1 MTAEDRI
8 SVLPCWSGPVDIAP
22 LSGGM
27 TNRNYLVTDAA
38 RRFVVRLGE
47 DLPAHGVMRFNE
59 LAAARAAHLAGV
71 SPEVVY
77 AGPGVMVSRFIE
89 GRTLEP
95 ADLRALPRLPALV
108 GLLQR
113 CHQEIP
119 KFLRG
124 PALMFWVFQV
134 LRDYVALLREI
145 PGHLLEQDLPRLVT
159 MARQLEAA
167 VGPVDIVFCHND
179 LLAANFVDDGRRL
192 WLIDWDYA
200 GFNTPLFDLANLS
213 SSNQF
218 SREHDH
224 ALLERYFRTAPGPTR
239 LREFEALKCASML
252 REGLWSAVSHSTS
265 TIRLDYAGYTRTWL
279 ERLDLAWREYAGA

>member
-1 MTAEDRI
+1 MTPEDRI
-8 SVLPCWSGPVDIAP
+8 RVLPCWSGPVDIAP

-27 TNRNYLVTDAA
+27 TNRNYMVRDAA
-38 RRFVVRLGE
+38 QRFAVRLGE

-77 AGPGVMVSRFIE
+77 TGPGVMVCRFID

-95 ADLRALPRLPALV
+95 DDLRALQRLPAVV
-108 GLLQR
+108 GLVQR
-113 CHQEIP
+113 CHREIP

-124 PALMFWVFQV
+124 PVLMFWVFQV
-134 LRDYVALLREI
+134 IRDYVALLREI
-145 PGHLLEQDLPRLVT
+145 PGHLLEQDLPKLVT
-159 MARQLEAA
+159 MAQQLEAA
-167 VGPVDIVFCHND
+167 VGPVDIVFGHND
-179 LLAANFVDDGRRL
+179 LLAANFVDDGKRL

-218 SREHDH
+218 SREHDL
-224 ALLERYFRTAPGPTR
+224 ALLEQYFATAPDPAR
-239 LREFEALKCASML
+239 LRVFEAMKCASML
-252 REGLWSAVSHSTS
+252 REGLWSAVSHHTS
-265 TIRLDYAGYTRTWL
+265 AIRMDYAGYTRTWL
-279 ERLDLAWREYAGA
+279 ERLDVAWREYVG

>member
-1 MTAEDRI
+1 M
-8 SVLPCWSGPVDIAP
+8 DIAP

-27 TNRNYLVTDAA
+27 TNRNYMVKDATQ
-38 RRFVVRLGE
+38 RFAVRLGE

-77 AGPGVMVSRFIE
+77 AGPGVLVSRFIE

-95 ADLRALPRLPALV
+95 DDLRALQRLPDVV
-108 GLLQR
+108 GLVQR
-113 CHQEIP
+113 CHREIP

-124 PALMFWVFQV
+124 PVLMFWVFQV
-134 LRDYVALLREI
+134 IRDYVALLREI

-167 VGPVDIVFCHND
+167 VGQVDIVFGHND

-213 SSNQF
+213 SGNGF
-218 SREHDH
+218 ARGHDL
-224 ALLERYFRTAPGPTR
+224 ALLEQYFATAPDPTR
-239 LREFEALKCASML
+239 LRVFDAMKCASML
-252 REGLWSAVSHSTS
+252 REGLWSAVSHHTS
-265 TIRLDYAGYTRTWL
+265 AIRMDYAGYTRTWL
-279 ERLDLAWREYAGA
+279 ERLDVAWREYVA